1 MMGSAGRCYS
11 CAPVIRYAKMDPMGI
26 SITVIFDQSTNMA
39 GMSKTL
45 GTVTA
50 LVFLDND
57 LTN

>member
-1 MMGSAGRCYS
+1 MMGETGRCYS
-11 CAPVIRYAKMDPMGI
+11 CAPVIKHAKMDPMGI

-45 GTVTA
+45 STVTA